1 MGNAAEERRKFE
13 ATVGIILGLV
23 MVVGGFILISQGAK
37 ENRDFNRWQAAL
49 LVQET
54 AELQAIGDGSD
65 VVMAGSIDL
74 KNPVSEGFVIYN
86 YWEQRRDSL
95 EHGRLSWERVSAQD
109 YRPAFQLLLGDQEV
123 MVHSWRA
130 VLYNTQEGLQSFN
143 VKLEG
148 FTLGE
153 RVAVFGT
160 VVSPDAPFEVQANV
174 ICGGGRE
181 ECLEGLS
188 AGPTILPKIAAILI
202 LLGGGSI
209 WLGVRGRRTP
219 PRTPPN
225 ELAA

>member
-1 MGNAAEERRKFE
+1 MGHAAEGARRFE
-13 ATVGIILGLV
+13 ATGEIILGLLAI
-23 MVVGGFILISQGAK
+23 VGGVFLMSQCSRQNSK
-37 ENRDFNRWQAAL
+37 FHRWQAAP

-54 AELQAIGDGSD
+54 AELQAIGGGSD
-65 VVMAGSIDL
+65 VVMVGSIDL

-86 YWEQRRDSL
+86 YWEERRDSL

-130 VLYNTQEGLQSFN
+130 ALHNAQEGLRSFN

-153 RVAVFGT
+153 RVTVFGT
-160 VVSPDAPFEVQANV
+160 VVSPDVPFEVRASV

-181 ECLEGLS
+181 ECLEGFTTACGFS
-188 AGPTILPKIAAILI
+188 KIGAILI
-202 LLGGGSI
+202 LVGGGHI
-209 WLGVRGRRTP
+209 WLGVRKR
-219 PRTPPN
+219 RTPPN